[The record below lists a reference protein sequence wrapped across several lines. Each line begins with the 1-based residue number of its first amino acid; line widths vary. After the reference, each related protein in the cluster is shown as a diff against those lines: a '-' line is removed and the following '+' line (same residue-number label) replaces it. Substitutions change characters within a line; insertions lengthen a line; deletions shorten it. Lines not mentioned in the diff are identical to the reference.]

1 LIHDNNRLQTLINIV
16 LIFVITVAVGT
27 VLILACGANPL
38 KAYGLFLNGIFGNS
52 GSFAEIFVK
61 ACPLILTGLGCAV
74 AFKTGFFNIGAEGQF
89 YVGAIAA
96 TIVSL
101 NMTGAPGVIS
111 IILSLLAGFICGGFW
126 ALIAAILKA
135 KFNISEIIVT
145 IMLNYIAI
153 NFLGYSIRSFLMD
166 PAGNVPQSAKI
177 AASAQLSSLIPS
189 TRFHIGIVIAFI
201 CVVIVWFL
209 MEKTSIGYELKAVG
223 LNKRAAACNGIS
235 VIKNIIFSAFLSGG
249 LAAIAGVIEVL
260 AIQKKLLEGFSS
272 NCGYTAVLIAL
283 IASNSPIGV
292 LAVAILYAAMQIG
305 ANSMQ
310 RQMGIPSAIVNI
322 LIGVVVVLILGKE
335 LLRVHRTKRKNTAA
349 NDSE

>member
-1 LIHDNNRLQTLINIV
+1 LIHDKNRLQTLINIV